1 MAAFKKAK
9 QEQQGQGGQF
19 DATKDPDVAKAI
31 ALAQIEVKK
40 AQDLANIKLQGT
52 AQSHQQRMDID
63 QEKAA
68 NKIAMDRAQ
77 VESKM
82 QTDAATAAKSAA
94 EEPAATN
101 GAKE

>member
-1 MAAFKKAK
+1 
-9 QEQQGQGGQF
+9 
-19 DATKDPDVAKAI
+19 
-31 ALAQIEVKK
+31 
-40 AQDLANIKLQGT
+40 
-52 AQSHQQRMDID
+52 MDID